1 MDQPFTQP
9 WKPLI
14 GCHGSIAVGI
24 FLGQDHV
31 LKTNEPNYRRHQKKK
46 NRRHETFWM
55 DLEKLPQKVH
65 RGNKQKLPISGSFG
79 ETNFLL
85 SFAVKAKTFGEW
97 PPLCQCRV
105 SFQVPPL
112 KTGWAALVS
121 RKNPK
126 ALGGGWKVHRACRGA
141 HGRWFVSW
149 SGKLELETIWPSRCL
164 EERFYPI
171 LFVVFFTV
179 WENTVL

>member
-1 MDQPFTQP
+1 MVVFSTYSLDIYIYIHTSTLQGVPITPLRDAWNHQQPPPLCHCPPTLGHLPGFCLWFGTYRGDGPTVHSTLEAANRMPRFNRCWHFFRSRSRAEDQRAQLQAAP
-9 WKPLI
+9 
-14 GCHGSIAVGI
+14 
-24 FLGQDHV
+24 
-31 LKTNEPNYRRHQKKK
+31 KKK

-112 KTGWAALVS
+112 KTG
-121 RKNPK
+121 
-126 ALGGGWKVHRACRGA
+126 
-141 HGRWFVSW
+141 
-149 SGKLELETIWPSRCL
+149 
-164 EERFYPI
+164 
-171 LFVVFFTV
+171 
-179 WENTVL
+179 